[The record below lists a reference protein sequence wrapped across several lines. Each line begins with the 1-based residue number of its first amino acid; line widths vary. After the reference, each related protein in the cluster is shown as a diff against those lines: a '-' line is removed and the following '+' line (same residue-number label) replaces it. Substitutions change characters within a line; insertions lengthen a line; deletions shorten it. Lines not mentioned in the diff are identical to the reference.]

1 MVGWS
6 RIRAATATAGA
17 LLFGGFGNAGAQV
30 VAEPAMLTAGV
41 PSGETFAAYLAFP
54 DNSFVIGG
62 MIRIPVARDVDIGGR
77 AGLWL
82 LDGGEDKPYAGA
94 DLRYGLFSRPLSP
107 EGGAQLSFTF
117 DVGLGV
123 GDPGPT
129 VWKLPVG
136 FIAGVGFGMRGGDA
150 EIFAHP
156 RLELGLAGGGD
167 SDVELLFDL
176 GGLFPITPI
185 FGVMPVLRFGDGV
198 FGEGDQI
205 VFGLAGVWRL

>member
-1 MVGWS
+1 MVEWA
-6 RIRAATATAGA
+6 RIRVATAAAGA
-17 LLFGGFGNAGAQV
+17 LLFLGSGHAVAQV

-41 PSGETFAAYLAFP
+41 PAGETFEAYVAFP
-54 DNSFVIGG
+54 DNSLAIGG

-82 LDGGEDKPYAGA
+82 IDGGEDKPYAGA

-107 EGGAQLSFTF
+107 GGGGQLSFTF
-117 DVGLGV
+117 NVGLGV

-129 VWKLPVG
+129 VWKLPLG
-136 FIAGVGFGMRGGDA
+136 FIGGVGFGMRGGDA

-167 SDVELLFDL
+167 SDVELMLDV
-176 GGLFPITPI
+176 GAVFPINPI
-185 FGVMPVLRFGDGV
+185 FGLMPVLRFGDGV